1 MAKDF
6 SQYDDS
12 NPVMKTLRAAQE
24 QEKQNSDANEIL
36 KSVQNQTST
45 VTAPV
50 QNPPASVQNQ
60 TSTVTAPVQNPPASI
75 ETKTEPASEP
85 VIEPK
90 KILMNISIRETTKKD
105 WKMFF
110 LEHDLSMTQ
119 GIETAVEYLKSEVE
133 KGNIRLSKGG
143 ITK

>member
-50 QNPPASVQNQ
+50 QNPPASV
-60 TSTVTAPVQNPPASI
+60 